1 MAARWYVVHT
11 YSGFEN
17 KIADFIMEQAA
28 KKGLADKVEQVLV
41 PSENVVCV
49 RNGTRYEAQR
59 KFLPGYVLVKME
71 MTDVLVKM
79 EMTEETWYL
88 VNETPKVTGFLGGKK
103 PTPISEAE
111 AMRILNQVQEGLEK
125 PRSAVSYE
133 VGEQV
138 RVVDGPFASFV
149 GTVEE
154 VDTEKERLKVLVS
167 IFGRATPVDLDYVQ
181 VKKA

>member
-59 KFLPGYVLVKME
+59 KFLPGYVLIKM
-71 MTDVLVKM
+71 D
-79 EMTEETWYL
+79 MTEETWYL

-154 VDTEKERLKVLVS
+154 VDAEKERLKVLVS

>member
-28 KKGLADKVEQVLV
+28 KKGLSEKVEQVLV
-41 PSENVVCV
+41 PSENVVSI
-49 RNGTRYEAQR
+49 RNGARIESKR
-59 KFLPGYVLVKME
+59 KFLPGYVLI
-71 MTDVLVKM
+71 KM

-88 VNETPKVTGFLGGKK
+88 VNGTPKVTGFLGGKK
-103 PTPISEAE
+103 PTPITEAE
-111 AMRILNQVQEGLEK
+111 AMRILNQVQEGTEK
-125 PRSAVSYE
+125 VRAAVVYE

-154 VDTEKERLKVLVS
+154 VDAERERLKVLVS

>member
-1 MAARWYVVHT
+1 MAARWYVIHT

-28 KKGLADKVEQVLV
+28 KKGLSDKVEQVLV
-41 PSENVVCV
+41 PSENVVSV
-49 RNGTRYEAQR
+49 RNGTRYESQR
-59 KFLPGYVLVKME
+59 KFLPGYVLI
-71 MTDVLVKM
+71 KM

-125 PRSAVSYE
+125 PRAAVSYE

-154 VDTEKERLKVLVS
+154 VDSEKERLKVLVS
-167 IFGRATPVDLDYVQ
+167 IFGRATPVDLDYIQ

>member
-59 KFLPGYVLVKME
+59 KFLPGYVLIKM
-71 MTDVLVKM
+71 D
-79 EMTEETWYL
+79 MTEETWYL

-138 RVVDGPFASFV
+138 RVVDGPFASFA

-154 VDTEKERLKVLVS
+154 VDAEKERLKVLVS

>member
-59 KFLPGYVLVKME
+59 KFLPGY
-71 MTDVLVKM
+71 VLVKM

-154 VDTEKERLKVLVS
+154 VDAEKERLKVLVS